1 MGNVG
6 YIVLQ
11 DNLMLG
17 KKYLD
22 NERGNSMQVKN
33 PWPNVDAHSGVLLQ
47 YFGLKEEKWVSHQFG
62 KNKKN

>member
-11 DNLMLG
+11 HNLMLG
-17 KKYLD
+17 KKCLD
-22 NERGNSMQVKN
+22 NQRGKSLQVKN

-47 YFGLKEEKWVSHQFG
+47 YFGLKEEK
-62 KNKKN
+62 